1 MIFKES
7 YIMKKVIIIA
17 SLITFF
23 INNGFSQMNP
33 LTKEEE
39 RVILHKGTEA
49 PFTGKYVHNKEKGT
63 YLCRQ
68 CGAPLYRSADKFDSG
83 CGWPSFDQEIPGAVT
98 RHRDPDGTRTE
109 IVCNNCEGHLGHVF
123 TGEKFTKKDTRHCV
137 NSISLVF
144 VPEKRESA
152 IFAGGCFWGVEFMLQ
167 KLFGVISV
175 TSGYTGGNSRKPS
188 YEEVCEGNSGHI
200 EAVEVIFDA
209 SLVSYEK
216 LTKYFFEIHDPTQ
229 QDRQG
234 PDIGYQY
241 RSALFFKNPQ
251 QKETALKVISELK
264 SKGYKVVTELREAVQ
279 FWPAEDYHQDYYL
292 RKGGIPYCHSYKK
305 RF

>member
-1 MIFKES
+1 VIFKES